1 VARILFTS
9 RAGGVSVGQYQS
21 MNLGA
26 HVGDDPSAVARNRN
40 ILKTEFSCENM
51 VFMEQVH
58 GSAFAEVTALKNIVL
73 NVDALITR
81 EKNLALVVQV
91 ADCIPLLIHSNSQ
104 VAAVHVGR
112 RGLAAGVIENVLSN
126 FRSNG
131 EINIKAELG
140 PAICVNCYEVD
151 PDTYRRVAVVVPG
164 AATSQSRHHL
174 DLVKGAISI
183 LESWNIS
190 IHNWGI
196 CTRENSDYFSF
207 RRDSQTGRQVGVISL

>member
-1 VARILFTS
+1 M
-9 RAGGVSVGQYQS
+9 SVGQYQS
-21 MNLGA
+21 MNLGL
-26 HVGDDPSAVARNRN
+26 HVGDSPTAVERNRD
-40 ILKTEFSCENM
+40 ILKTQFSLENM

-58 GSAFAEVTALKNIVL
+58 GSALAEVQDNKKIVL

-91 ADCIPLLIHSNSQ
+91 ADCIPLLIHSSFQ

-131 EINIKAELG
+131 EININAELG

-151 PDTYRRVAVVVPG
+151 PDTYRSVVAAVPG

-174 DLVKGAISI
+174 DLVKGAMSI

-196 CTRENSDYFSF
+196 CTFENSDYFSF